1 VRSRLAHLNLTP
13 ANWALILLLL
23 ATFLRGL
30 VWLVSL
36 PIWQGPDEPAHF
48 SYVQSL
54 AEQHRIPY
62 FGEDDFSPEMR
73 RSMALTRFA
82 GNDEWLSQ
90 REFVDGRYGPGER
103 ESWSAPP
110 QDRQSHLVNKAGA
123 YAPVYYL
130 AGVPFY
136 YLGRPWGVIGSL
148 FAVRLLDVLLGVL
161 AIYLTVLAGRALWPT
176 NPGLPLVGGGLLAFQ
191 PMFDQG
197 TTMVNND
204 AGIYAVGAGWVA
216 LGLAALRRRPDWRSG
231 LALGALAG
239 LGFVIKP
246 TFGLV
251 AGAALTLFLLR
262 LWLWRPLRAAW
273 IELGGM
279 VAGSLLTAGW
289 WVAAS
294 YLNRGGLVAQ
304 LPAFGTTGE
313 HSLGSYLAVVRRA
326 RFEYLFRAWLARV
339 WGDFAWLNTALPMG
353 VYLAIEAVLVFCLL
367 GLVIWFVRRRW
378 ERRPLD
384 EPSPA
389 QIAFL
394 ASALLGGMLFLHI
407 SDALL
412 FIRTGG
418 LLLQGRYLLALGPA
432 LVLCLLVGALA
443 WLPSRGRPAGAMLL
457 LGGMIALNALSVGI
471 LWQRFYT

>member
-1 VRSRLAHLNLTP
+1 
-13 ANWALILLLL
+13 
-23 ATFLRGL
+23 

-54 AEQHRIPY
+54 AEQHRIPA
-62 FGEDDFSPEMR
+62 FGEDDYSPEIR
-73 RSMALTRFA
+73 RSMELTQFA
-82 GNDEWLSQ
+82 KNDEWLSQ
-90 REFVDGRYGPGER
+90 RQFVGGASGPGER

-110 QDRQSHLVNKAGA
+110 QDRQSRLVSSAGA

-136 YLGRPWGVIGSL
+136 YLGRRWGVIGSL

-161 AIYLTVLAGRALWPT
+161 AIHFTVLAGRALWPT
-176 NPGLPLVGGGLLAFQ
+176 NPGLPLVAGGLLAFQ

-216 LGLAALRRRPDWRSG
+216 LGLAVLRRRPQWRTG
-231 LALGALAG
+231 LALGAVAG

-251 AGAALTLFLLR
+251 AGAALALFLLR
-262 LWLWRPLRAAW
+262 LWLWRPVRAAC

-294 YLNRGGLVAQ
+294 YLTRGGLAAQ
-304 LPAFGTTGE
+304 LPVFGTTGE
-313 HSLGSYLAVVRRA
+313 HSLWAYLAIMRRA
-326 RFEYLFRAWLARV
+326 RFDYLFHAWLARV
-339 WGDFAWLNTALPMG
+339 WGDFAWLNTALPTP
-353 VYLAIEAVLVFCLL
+353 VYLAIEAVLVFCIL
-367 GLVIWFVRRRW
+367 GLVIWFVRPRW
-378 ERRPLD
+378 GQRPLD

-389 QIAFL
+389 QVAFL
-394 ASALLGGMLFLHI
+394 TSALLGGMLFLHV

-412 FIRTGG
+412 FIRTGDQ
-418 LLLQGRYLLALGPA
+418 LLQGRHLLALGPA
-432 LVLCLLVGALA
+432 LVLCVLVGALA
-443 WLPSRGRPAGAMLL
+443 WLPPRGRPAAAMVL